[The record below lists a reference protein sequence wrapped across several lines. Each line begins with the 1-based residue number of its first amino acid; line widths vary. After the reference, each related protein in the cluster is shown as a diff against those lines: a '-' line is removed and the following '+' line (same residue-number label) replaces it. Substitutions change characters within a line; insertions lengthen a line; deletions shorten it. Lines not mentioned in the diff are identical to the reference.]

1 MNIIK
6 NLFGKAAFA
15 ALLTTGLLGAL
26 ATPAAAHETDCP
38 YCKLKVV
45 QDTKEMDNEV
55 LLRYGNKRIEY
66 RCVMCAIAQAKT
78 KYKDKDLTI
87 IAPSTVKGKPVTIT
101 KKGSEWTA
109 SPAGAMFVFQK
120 GNHSECQDLYRA
132 ALTHEAAVA
141 WANKKNYKQA
151 QHLSLKELVAA
162 SK

>member
-66 RCVMCAIAQAKT
+66 RCVMCGRACRSIRCSEGCSSSQA
-78 KYKDKDLTI
+78 
-87 IAPSTVKGKPVTIT
+87 A
-101 KKGSEWTA
+101 
-109 SPAGAMFVFQK
+109 
-120 GNHSECQDLYRA
+120 CRA
-132 ALTHEAAVA
+132 AP
-141 WANKKNYKQA
+141 
-151 QHLSLKELVAA
+151 
-162 SK
+162 